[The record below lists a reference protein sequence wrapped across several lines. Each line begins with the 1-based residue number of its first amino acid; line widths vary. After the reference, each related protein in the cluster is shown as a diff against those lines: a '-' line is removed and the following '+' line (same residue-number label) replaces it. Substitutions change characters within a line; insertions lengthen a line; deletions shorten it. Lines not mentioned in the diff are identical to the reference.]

1 MALAFS
7 PSPSLTPGFPGEIPF
22 AATPLGEADLATA
35 MADYLRAAR
44 PGSGAEA
51 LRALRRAFPESPLTL
66 RVAVLDALMR
76 R

>member
-7 PSPSLTPGFPGEIPF
+7 PSPPLCPELPGEAP
-22 AATPLGEADLATA
+22 ATLASAGATDLAVA
-35 MADYLRAAR
+35 MADYLRATR

-51 LRALRRAFPESPLTL
+51 LRALRRAFPNSPLTL
-66 RVAVLDALMR
+66 RVAALSVLMR